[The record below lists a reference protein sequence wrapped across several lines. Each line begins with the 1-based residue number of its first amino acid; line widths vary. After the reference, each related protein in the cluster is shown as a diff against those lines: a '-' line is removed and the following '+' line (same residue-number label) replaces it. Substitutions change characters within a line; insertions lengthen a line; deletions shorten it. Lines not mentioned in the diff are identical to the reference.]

1 MHQKLCPKSKD
12 TDTVYKETYQLQ
24 DEQDFATLGEA
35 IRHMC
40 QESGNNV

>member
-1 MHQKLCPKSKD
+1 MTEHIRIPNSVAEQARKLK
-12 TDTVYKETYQLQ
+12 

-40 QESGNNV
+40 QEGDYEV